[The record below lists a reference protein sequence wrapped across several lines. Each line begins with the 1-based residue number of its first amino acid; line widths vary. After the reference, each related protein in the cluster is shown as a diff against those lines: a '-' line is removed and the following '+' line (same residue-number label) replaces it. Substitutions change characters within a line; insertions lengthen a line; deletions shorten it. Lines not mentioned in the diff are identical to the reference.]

1 MQKFKVVWN
10 YLKEIQMLLAPPNS
24 HPHHPHHP
32 KDLIHQ
38 TLLLCP
44 DPLSGCSI
52 EYLHL
57 TTSSPHAGAQGHVM
71 LTEF

>member
-1 MQKFKVVWN
+1 MQKFKVLWN
-10 YLKEIQMLLAPPNS
+10 YLKEIQALLAPPS
-24 HPHHPHHP
+24 PHPHHP

-38 TLLLCP
+38 TLLLHP
-44 DPLSGCSI
+44 DPLSGCPI

-57 TTSSPHAGAQGHVM
+57 TTSSPHAGAQRHVM